1 MIIESK
7 SQMFLELTDFQSK
20 ERDNFLVDSSIEHE
34 ILETCPLCGGKD
46 FQLVASFDRYK
57 IPLDTV
63 ICSTCDLIY
72 SKQQLTVNSTKHF
85 YDKYYRKI
93 YEGIPKASLSH
104 RYYQKL
110 YSGWVPRVP
119 AFIKPADTV
128 LEFGCGG
135 GWNLLPYK
143 NRGLVHFGYDYD
155 SDMIQFGRKNYDLN
169 LREGGLEE
177 AILHGVKA
185 NYVIISQVLEHLKDP
200 IGFLEQLKD
209 CLHDNALVCITVPC
223 VDYMV
228 YFGGNSTHFS
238 LDINLQN
245 AHNFFFSERTL
256 DLLYSKTGY
265 QPLIILGG
273 YALVCQ
279 GASKDRFVD
288 HDSGRK
294 LLMSIYSAQSL
305 KIFIS
310 RFLPGW
316 VIDKVLARLF
326 YVVRP
331 LKTLKWIAI
340 NRFGFY
346 LS

>member
-7 SQMFLELTDFQSK
+7 NQMFLKLSDFQSK
-20 ERDNFLVDSSIEHE
+20 ERDNFLVDPSIE
-34 ILETCPLCGGKD
+34 LETLENCPLCGGND
-46 FQLVASFDRYK
+46 FKPLASFDRYK

-63 ICSTCDLIY
+63 ICSFCGLIY
-72 SKQQLTVNSTKHF
+72 SRQQLTDSSTRHF

-110 YSGWVPRVP
+110 YGGWVPRVP
-119 AFIKPADTV
+119 AFIEAADTV

-143 NRGLVHFGYDYD
+143 KRGLLHIGYDYD
-155 SDMIQFGRKNYDLN
+155 SDMVQFGRQKYDLN
-169 LREGGLEE
+169 LREGGLDE

-185 NYVIISQVLEHLKDP
+185 NYIIISQVLEHLKDP
-200 IGFLEQLKD
+200 ISFLGQLKG
-209 CLHDNALVCITVPC
+209 CLHENALVCITVPC

-238 LDINLQN
+238 LDVNLQN
-245 AHNFFFSERTL
+245 AHNFFFSEKTL
-256 DLLYSKTGY
+256 ELLCLKTGY
-265 QPLIILGG
+265 RPLIILGG
-273 YALVCQ
+273 YALLRPGGQ
-279 GASKDRFVD
+279 YDSFVPC
-288 HDSGRK
+288 DSEK
-294 LLMSIYSAQSL
+294 LLRSIYSAQSL

-310 RFLPGW
+310 RFFPSW
-316 VIDKVLARLF
+316 VIDKFLARLF

-331 LKTLKWIAI
+331 LKSIKWMVI
-340 NRFGFY
+340 NRVGFF